1 MDKKNSSI
9 IISAI
14 KNNLSKISKLLEGI
28 IELNYSHRHEEFNK
42 HIINAFAEIKLAM
55 VCIDNNIYRLLFRNF
70 LLLSFCRSSF
80 PNYFF

>member
-1 MDKKNSSI
+1 MDKNNI

-55 VCIDNNIYRLLFRNF
+55 VCIENHV
-70 LLLSFCRSSF
+70 
-80 PNYFF
+80 

>member
-1 MDKKNSSI
+1 MGKNNL

-28 IELNYSHRHEEFNK
+28 IELNYTHRHEEFNK

-55 VCIDNNIYRLLFRNF
+55 VCIDNNIYR
-70 LLLSFCRSSF
+70 
-80 PNYFF
+80 

>member
-1 MDKKNSSI
+1 MGKNNL

-14 KNNLSKISKLLEGI
+14 KNSLSKISKLLEGI

-55 VCIDNNIYRLLFRNF
+55 VYIDNNIYR
-70 LLLSFCRSSF
+70 
-80 PNYFF
+80 

>member
-1 MDKKNSSI
+1 MDKNNL

-55 VCIDNNIYRLLFRNF
+55 VCIDNNIYR
-70 LLLSFCRSSF
+70 
-80 PNYFF
+80 

>member
-1 MDKKNSSI
+1 MDKDNP

-55 VCIDNNIYRLLFRNF
+55 VCIENHA
-70 LLLSFCRSSF
+70 
-80 PNYFF
+80 

>member
-1 MDKKNSSI
+1 MGKNNL

-55 VCIDNNIYRLLFRNF
+55 VCIENHVYIII
-70 LLLSFCRSSF
+70 
-80 PNYFF
+80 

>member
-1 MDKKNSSI
+1 MDKNNI

-55 VCIDNNIYRLLFRNF
+55 VCIDNNIYR
-70 LLLSFCRSSF
+70 
-80 PNYFF
+80 

>member
-1 MDKKNSSI
+1 MGKNNL

-14 KNNLSKISKLLEGI
+14 KNNLSKISKLLKGI

-55 VCIDNNIYRLLFRNF
+55 VCIDNNIYR
-70 LLLSFCRSSF
+70 
-80 PNYFF
+80 

>member
-1 MDKKNSSI
+1 MDKHNL

-42 HIINAFAEIKLAM
+42 HIINAFAEIRLAM
-55 VCIDNNIYRLLFRNF
+55 MCIENHV
-70 LLLSFCRSSF
+70 
-80 PNYFF
+80 

>member
-1 MDKKNSSI
+1 MDKKNNSI

-42 HIINAFAEIKLAM
+42 HIINAFAELKLAM
-55 VCIDNNIYRLLFRNF
+55 VCIDNNIYR
-70 LLLSFCRSSF
+70 
-80 PNYFF
+80 

>member
-1 MDKKNSSI
+1 MDKNNP

-14 KNNLSKISKLLEGI
+14 KNNLSKISKLLKGI

-55 VCIDNNIYRLLFRNF
+55 VCIDNNIYR
-70 LLLSFCRSSF
+70 
-80 PNYFF
+80 

>member
-1 MDKKNSSI
+1 MDKKNNNP

-42 HIINAFAEIKLAM
+42 HIINAFAEIKLAI
-55 VCIDNNIYRLLFRNF
+55 VCIDNNIYR
-70 LLLSFCRSSF
+70 
-80 PNYFF
+80 